1 MEFQAFL
8 SWFSRNRLL
17 LDKCEP
23 AASRWH
29 RILSAQRDCAG
40 GSSIDP
46 RCRDALLTAIQEH
59 ARACRVARIRDLKAT
74 RIEL

>member
-17 LDKCEP
+17 RDKCEP

-29 RILSAQRDCAG
+29 RILSARRDCAG

-46 RCRDALLTAIQEH
+46 RCRDALLTAIEED
-59 ARACRVARIRDLKAT
+59 ARACRIARFCDLKVT
-74 RIEL
+74 RSEL